1 MLRSVLLDLSGFA
14 EPAAARLLAA
24 AMDAGGHIIAAH
36 HELSRSQRTVS
47 GGVTVVDPGVIAA
60 SAYRHVLR
68 PVGTSESAGQA
79 AAWWGAAV
87 AGLERRHPG
96 IEGHPV
102 ERSAEAFRGL
112 RLLLV
117 CHEATRTGAPMALL
131 SIARWLAAR
140 GAQLQTL
147 VLRSGPLEAE
157 FAALGPILRPVGGR
171 LELSALA
178 PFDLAYVNTVVPSV
192 LAAKLAEHGHPV
204 VVHAHELDHA
214 IDGVGRAAV
223 QRGLIAARH
232 LLAVSTASEAALR
245 RALGAIDRPI
255 TIVPEPLGAD
265 RFAAAAQLGTRVHDD
280 GPFVVGGF
288 GTFCWLKGGD
298 LLARCAGLA
307 ANGAAGDDARHWLF
321 RWLGQRGDDASRLLA
336 EVRAEGLPDGLGFL
350 GERAQPLEDV
360 RDFSVLALLS
370 RQDSYPLAMLE
381 AALVGVPT
389 LAQRNSGG
397 PEEFASCGGAAL
409 VDAEDPHDVLRALG
423 VLQAH
428 PPLRSLMAE
437 AGRRTVR
444 SENTMDA
451 IGPRIAAVIEEVMG
465 RRAASPGGRWGRG
478 ALNVTGRPE
487 APTVS
492 IVIPVFNRADMTERC
507 LRALA
512 PTVEGVAVEL
522 VVVDN
527 GSSDGSA
534 ELVERLWPGAT
545 IVRNTANQGFA
556 RGCNQGVAAARAERI
571 VILNNDTE
579 PRPGWLEALLGH
591 LEDPSV
597 GLVAPKLLFPEGTLQ
612 HGGMWLVEDRKLG
625 LPLNAVHRYYRE
637 PADTAA
643 VNEVCD
649 LQLVTGAV
657 LAVRRSVFAEVG
669 GFDEGYWN
677 GCEDVELCLAVGA
690 AGYRVR
696 YEPASVLVHH
706 ESASGAERWTK
717 LNENLRRLTERWAAR
732 ARPDVIIAA
741 DGSVVPTGG
750 TFPLPAAP
758 GGLRVALEGAA
769 FQFHSLAQVNRELAV
784 RLAAEH
790 GFAIAARS
798 TGVPEVTPADD
809 ARLLPVA
816 AASAATPPLRPQ
828 VTIRHQWPPD
838 WSDPADDSPLVIVQ
852 PWEFGGLPDEWLE
865 PLHRLPDEI
874 WCYTTWVRDCY
885 LRSGVPAERLVVLPI
900 GVDPQRFHPDGD
912 RLPLRTTRGT
922 RLLFVGGLL
931 HRKGVDH
938 LLEAYCQAFTADDD
952 VCLVVKA
959 FGGDSV
965 YRHASGAA
973 LLREV
978 MARPGAP
985 EIELITRDLDQA
997 EMAALYRSCDVL
1009 VHPYRGE
1016 GFGMP
1021 IAEAMASGLA
1031 VVVTDDGAAR
1041 DFCDA
1046 ETSLLVPS
1054 RRVATTPAANS
1065 LPPSRAGY
1073 WYAEVDRDALAASLQ
1088 TIVADVPRRT
1098 ALAEAGRRRVLEQL
1112 DWTAIT
1118 AVAAERLRALAA
1130 RPARRLGADAA
1141 TAGTGRTEQ
1150 TNWYVPDGPGYE
1162 LDETRPN
1169 TVLVVAGGGHDGWPR
1184 ALAAVV
1190 SAVRRR
1196 DDVTVVVAVD
1206 DEDAAARE
1214 RTLELLGVA
1223 LDAAERDGA
1232 ALDVLAVLEHEDRG
1246 LAALM
1251 RRCRITVAV
1260 DAEVARRARRCGR
1273 VAIAADGD
1281 AIGAWAERTTTAA

>member
-1 MLRSVLLDLSGFA
+1 MTAGKPVPQPLVELSGLDVATAGELLRRAFPDGAALTVAHPDPAQLRRLAGEALALRFA
-14 EPAAARLLAA
+14 SPDAAGAGPLLHLAGAGPDEVWLLRTWQRAAAGVDASPLL
-24 AMDAGGHIIAAH
+24 
-36 HELSRSQRTVS
+36 T
-47 GGVTVVDPGVIAA
+47 A
-60 SAYRHVLR
+60 SPAPSV
-68 PVGTSESAGQA
+68 
-79 AAWWGAAV
+79 
-87 AGLERRHPG
+87 
-96 IEGHPV
+96 
-102 ERSAEAFRGL
+102 RGL
-112 RLLLV
+112 RVLLI
-117 CHEATRTGAPMALL
+117 CHEATRTGAPIALL
-131 SIARWLAAR
+131 GIARWLAAH
-140 GAQLQTL
+140 GAILTTL
-147 VLRSGPLEAE
+147 VLVDGPLREHFAE
-157 FAALGPILRPVGGR
+157 LGPVLRASGQ
-171 LELSALA
+171 LALSELPAVDVVYA
-178 PFDLAYVNTVVPSV
+178 NTVVPSLIV
-192 LAAKLAEHGHPV
+192 AQLAEHGATAIL
-204 VVHAHELDHA
+204 HAHELDHA
-214 IDGVGRAAV
+214 IASVGVDHVR
-223 QRGLIAARH
+223 RGLIASRH
-232 LLAVSTASEAALR
+232 LLAVSEASEMALR

-255 TIVPEPLGAD
+255 TRISEPLPED
-265 RFAAAAQLGTRVHDD
+265 RFSVAAELGAHRH
-280 GPFVVGGF
+280 GSEPGFVVGGF
-288 GTFCWLKGGD
+288 GTFCRLKGGD
-298 LLARCAGLA
+298 LFATVA
-307 ANGAAGDDARHWLF
+307 AMAPGDGEPPWTF
-321 RWLGQRGDDASRLLA
+321 QWVGQRGDDASALLGQ
-336 EVRAEGLPDGLGFL
+336 VRAAGHPDRMTFA
-350 GERAQPLEDV
+350 GELDRPLELV
-360 RDFSVLALLS
+360 QRFAVLALLS

-389 LAQRNSGG
+389 LAQRGSGG
-397 PEEFASCGGAAL
+397 PEEFARDGGAAI
-409 VDAEDPHDVLRALG
+409 VEAEDPAAVLRGLRL
-423 VLQAH
+423 LQAN
-428 PPLRSLMAE
+428 PALRRLLAD
-437 AGRRTVR
+437 AGRTSVLRRNTLDAIAPVVGRVLVEVARPAPVQVR
-444 SENTMDA
+444 S
-451 IGPRIAAVIEEVMG
+451 
-465 RRAASPGGRWGRG
+465 SP
-478 ALNVTGRPE
+478 PP

-545 IVRNTANQGFA
+545 IVRNAANQGFA

-690 AGYRVR
+690 VGYGVR

-978 MARPGAP
+978 MSRPGAP